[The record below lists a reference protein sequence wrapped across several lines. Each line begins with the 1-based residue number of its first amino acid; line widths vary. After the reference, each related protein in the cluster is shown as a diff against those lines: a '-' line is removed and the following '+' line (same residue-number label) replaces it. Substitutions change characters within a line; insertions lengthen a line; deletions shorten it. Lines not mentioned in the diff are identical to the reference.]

1 MSNSSEP
8 RRLVHPRPARREHR
22 EVVLAERRGSFG
34 AEHALAPFYVV
45 QVDLQV
51 ALLGQQ
57 QLDLPPTSRASLRLA
72 KFVNLTQ
79 SAQTQVLIGVTS
91 GVNLFAGA
99 QQAAQATPTIW
110 CACRRLSGARRALC
124 F

>member
-1 MSNSSEP
+1 
-8 RRLVHPRPARREHR
+8 LLAGLR
-22 EVVLAERRGSFG
+22 EVVLRGSLG
-34 AEHALAPFYVV
+34 AEHAFAPFYVV
-45 QVDLQV
+45 QVDLQD

>member
-1 MSNSSEP
+1 VS
-8 RRLVHPRPARREHR
+8 LLAGFA
-22 EVVLAERRGSFG
+22 EVVLRGSLG